1 MVRDT
6 SADGSHDRHGFQGP
20 VDSHASSLPARYT
33 LCKAGP
39 HTVPPLPVWLAHCA
53 QVADHRTPETRTVPC
68 ASLSLRQG
76 HSLVLFGP
84 CGLSTCW
91 GGAVETRCPLGGV
104 DCPRQSWAPGPRLNV
119 PRPSYLRGP
128 PHFPRSW
135 GRRRRGISRS
145 RRTTPEPGLGSQERC
160 TWLLTRAHT
169 HTHVLTRTHSHNAP
183 TPRIGSG
190 MSDQPRCPLGPMS
203 GNRPRSPGGI
213 RPRKEGSKPA
223 LGRNWQ

>member
-1 MVRDT
+1 M
-6 SADGSHDRHGFQGP
+6 
-20 VDSHASSLPARYT
+20 DSHASSLPARYT

-135 GRRRRGISRS
+135 GRRRRGNVSQQKDH
-145 RRTTPEPGLGSQERC
+145 PGAWPWEPRAVYLASHTC
-160 TWLLTRAHT
+160 SHAHTRANT
-169 HTHVLTRTHSHNAP
+169 HTLT
-183 TPRIGSG
+183 
-190 MSDQPRCPLGPMS
+190 Q
-203 GNRPRSPGGI
+203 RPH
-213 RPRKEGSKPA
+213 PA
-223 LGRNWQ
+223 HRVWNE